1 MKNNKFGFTLVE
13 LLAVIAVLALILI
26 IAVPK
31 ITKTL
36 DNSKNRT
43 LELSAKSLARSAEEA
58 YLEKETYGLD
68 EEITCESIANINS
81 DDYSYC
87 NISFNEE
94 GEASVTIIGKG
105 QYEGKYICQGS
116 KTESSAA
123 NEECTG
129 GIPSDIL
136 EERHKFYY
144 YSSMFNA
151 INDVNNNQIG
161 VNVDA
166 TKETAVAM

>member
-1 MKNNKFGFTLVE
+1 ME

-58 YLEKETYGLD
+58 YLEKESYGLD
-68 EEITCESIANINS
+68 EEITCESVANINS
-81 DDYSYC
+81 DDYLYC

-94 GEASVTIIGKG
+94 GKAYAKVEEVTEDDLKNV
-105 QYEGKYICQGS
+105 K
-116 KTESSAA
+116 
-123 NEECTG
+123 
-129 GIPSDIL
+129 D
-136 EERHKFYY
+136 
-144 YSSMFNA
+144 A
-151 INDVNNNQIG
+151 ITYCPT
-161 VNVDA
+161 DA
-166 TKETAVAM
+166 IVEIEKDA